1 MDGRG
6 HAARLRWASPCARAG
21 RRVRE
26 ASCKVCE
33 RVRGRSV
40 VPCIPCIA
48 GEQGGPM
55 CAIYCVSARRART
68 VMAKST
74 PSVAIFVNSISGGSS
89 KAEPPTFDAQ
99 PRRRPK
105 QLVGPQVWAPRRAA
119 FERATKRTV
128 PPATIPPRLAS
139 PWLTRSLPLR
149 RSPIAAC
156 VPAHLVDTPARS
168 LQQRCATGAGSRP
181 SGASQTR
188 AKRRLTAC
196 ERGRAPFPPRNLRP
210 RGSGP
215 PRLLLA

>member
-1 MDGRG
+1 MRCEQHTVQKAEVFDRKCGP
-6 HAARLRWASPCARAG
+6 LINTFIDKIRAHPLLPYSELIG
-21 RRVRE
+21 
-26 ASCKVCE
+26 
-33 RVRGRSV
+33 
-40 VPCIPCIA
+40 
-48 GEQGGPM
+48 
-55 CAIYCVSARRART
+55 
-68 VMAKST
+68 
-74 PSVAIFVNSISGGSS
+74 GGSS

-210 RGSGP
+210 RGSVGWSGCCSHERHVLHSTAP
-215 PRLLLA
+215 PERVRS